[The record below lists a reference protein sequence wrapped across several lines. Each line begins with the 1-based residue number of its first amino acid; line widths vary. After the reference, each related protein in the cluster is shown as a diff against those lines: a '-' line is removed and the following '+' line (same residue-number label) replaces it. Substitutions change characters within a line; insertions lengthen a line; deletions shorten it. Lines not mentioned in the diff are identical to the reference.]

1 MTTLE
6 GTGTTG
12 GIQLA
17 PRIVVVCGNPKPASR
32 TLHTAVAL
40 AGWISAT
47 LPGSSVEDIDL
58 ATVAGEILVGPSPA
72 VRAHLDTLQDA
83 AVVIVATPV
92 YKASFT
98 GLLKAFLDL
107 LPGGALRGAVAV
119 PVTVSA
125 SAAHRLVA
133 DTQLRPVLIELGAT
147 TPTRAFA
154 VDEGQ
159 LAGLDELLDAWIDEF
174 GPTLGRLVAEAR

>member
-6 GTGTTG
+6 KTVPTEGTRA
-12 GIQLA
+12 A
-17 PRIVVVCGNPKPASR
+17 PRIVVVCGNPKPGSR
-32 TLHTAVAL
+32 TLHTAGAL
-40 AGWISAT
+40 AGRIAAT
-47 LPGSSVEDIDL
+47 LPGSSVDEIDL
-58 ATVAGEILVGPSPA
+58 ATVSGEILGGPSPA
-72 VRAHLDTLQDA
+72 VRAHLDTIQDA

-133 DTQLRPVLIELGAT
+133 DTQLRPVLIELGAS

-154 VDEGQ
+154 VDEAQ
-159 LAGLDELLDAWIDEF
+159 LARLDDLLDAWIDEF
-174 GPTLGRLVAEAR
+174 GPTLGRLVAGAR